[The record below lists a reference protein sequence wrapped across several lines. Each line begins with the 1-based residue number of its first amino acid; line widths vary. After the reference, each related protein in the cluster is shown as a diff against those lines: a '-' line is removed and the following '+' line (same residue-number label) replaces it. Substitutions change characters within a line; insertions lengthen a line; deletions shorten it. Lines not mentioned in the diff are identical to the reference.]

1 MSGSTKHQNVG
12 ITIVECLLTKEP
24 GMNLEPGS
32 KYPSYISEVIRNQTY
47 FEFLLMLLDI

>member
-1 MSGSTKHQNVG
+1 MSGNIKHQNVG

-32 KYPSYISEVIRNQTY
+32 KYPSYISEVTRNPTY
-47 FEFLLMLLDI
+47 FEILLMLLDI